1 MSGKKCISK
10 LILISFSFCL
20 SQLAQDIC
28 WNSLFPLNYL
38 QNRKMMSDFLPFSR
52 PSMGD
57 AELAALREVLQSG
70 WITTGPKNYALE
82 EAFCTLT
89 GNRHAIAVS
98 SATGGMHV
106 TLMALGIGAG
116 DEVITPSQTWVSTLN
131 MICLLGA
138 TPVMIDVDPDTLMIT
153 PEAVAAAITPRTKA
167 IIPVHYAGAPADI
180 DAIRAIGERHAIPVI
195 EDAAHA
201 AGAYYKGR
209 HVGWRG
215 TAIFSFHA
223 IKNMTCAEGGLVVT
237 DDDELAARIRSLKFH
252 GLGVDTWDR
261 QTQGRAP
268 QAEVITPG
276 FKYNLADINAALAL
290 VQLEKLAH
298 ANQRRGEIA
307 QRYLDELAD
316 TPFRPLTAPSWA
328 HQHAWHLFIIRVD
341 ETACGIS
348 RDVLMEKLKTM
359 GIGTGLHFRA
369 AHTQKYYRERFPD
382 VSLPH
387 TEWNSARICSLPLFP
402 DMTDDDVTRVISALR
417 QLSGC

>member
-1 MSGKKCISK
+1 
-10 LILISFSFCL
+10 
-20 SQLAQDIC
+20 
-28 WNSLFPLNYL
+28 
-38 QNRKMMSDFLPFSR
+38 MSDFLPFSR

-57 AELAALREVLQSG
+57 EELAALREVLQSG
-70 WITTGPKNYALE
+70 WITTGPKNQALE
-82 EAFCTLT
+82 EAFCALT

-106 TLMALGIGAG
+106 TLMALGISAG

-138 TPVMIDVDPDTLMIT
+138 TPVMIDVDPDNLMIT
-153 PEAVAAAITPRTKA
+153 PEAVEAAITPRTKA
-167 IIPVHYAGAPADI
+167 IVPVHYAGAPVDI
-180 DAIRAIGERHAIPVI
+180 DAIRAIAERHGIPVI

-201 AGAYYKGR
+201 AGTYYKGR

-252 GLGVDTWDR
+252 GLGVDAYDR
-261 QTQGRAP
+261 QTLGRAP
-268 QAEVITPG
+268 QAEVISPG

-290 VQLEKLAH
+290 VQLDKLAA
-298 ANQRRGEIA
+298 ANQRRAAIA
-307 QRYLDELAD
+307 HRYLRELAD
-316 TPFRPLTAPSWA
+316 TPFRPLAVPSWE

-341 ETACGIS
+341 EAACGIS
-348 RDVLMEKLKTM
+348 RDALMEKLKAM

-387 TEWNSARICSLPLFP
+387 TEWNSARICSIPLFP
-402 DMTDDDVTRVISALR
+402 DMTDDDVTRVISALH
-417 QLSGC
+417 QLSGR

>member
-1 MSGKKCISK
+1 
-10 LILISFSFCL
+10 
-20 SQLAQDIC
+20 
-28 WNSLFPLNYL
+28 
-38 QNRKMMSDFLPFSR
+38 MSDFLPFSR

-70 WITTGPKNYALE
+70 WITTGPKNQALE
-82 EAFCTLT
+82 EAFCALT

-106 TLMALGIGAG
+106 TLMALGISAG

-138 TPVMIDVDPDTLMIT
+138 TPVMIDVDPDNLMIT
-153 PEAVAAAITPRTKA
+153 PEAVEAAITPRTKA
-167 IIPVHYAGAPADI
+167 IVPVHYAGAPVDI
-180 DAIRAIGERHAIPVI
+180 DAIRAIAERHAIPVI

-201 AGAYYKGR
+201 AGTYYKGR

-252 GLGVDTWDR
+252 GLGVDAYDR
-261 QTQGRAP
+261 QTLGRAP
-268 QAEVITPG
+268 QAEVILPG

-290 VQLEKLAH
+290 VQLDKLAA
-298 ANQRRGEIA
+298 ANQRRAAIA
-307 QRYLDELAD
+307 QRYLRELAD
-316 TPFRPLTAPSWA
+316 TPFRPLAVPSWE

-341 ETACGIS
+341 EAACGIS
-348 RDVLMEKLKTM
+348 RDALMEKLKAM

-387 TEWNSARICSLPLFP
+387 TEWNSARICSIPLFP
-402 DMTDDDVTRVISALR
+402 DMTDDDVTRVISALH
-417 QLSGC
+417 QLSGR

>member
-1 MSGKKCISK
+1 MSE
-10 LILISFSFCL
+10 
-20 SQLAQDIC
+20 
-28 WNSLFPLNYL
+28 
-38 QNRKMMSDFLPFSR
+38 FLPFSR

-70 WITTGPKNYALE
+70 WITTGPKNQALE
-82 EAFCTLT
+82 EAFCQLT

-106 TLMALGIGAG
+106 TLMAMGIGPG

-138 TPVMIDVDPDTLMIT
+138 TPVMIDVDHDNLMIT
-153 PEAVAAAITPRTKA
+153 PEAVEAAITSRTKA

-180 DAIRAIGERHAIPVI
+180 DAIRAVGERHGIPVI
-195 EDAAHA
+195 EDAAHS
-201 AGAYYKGR
+201 AGTHYKGR

-223 IKNMTCAEGGLVVT
+223 IKNMTCAEGGLIVT
-237 DDDELAARIRSLKFH
+237 DDDELASRIRSLKFH
-252 GLGVDTWDR
+252 GLGVDAYDR
-261 QTQGRAP
+261 QTHGRAP

-290 VQLEKLAH
+290 VQLDKLAQ
-298 ANQRRGEIA
+298 ANQRRAEIA
-307 QRYLDELAD
+307 QRYLRELAD
-316 TPFRPLTAPSWA
+316 TPFKPLTIPAWE

-341 ETACGIS
+341 EAACGIS
-348 RDVLMEKLKTM
+348 RDVLMEKLKAM

-369 AHTQKYYRERFPD
+369 AHTQKYYRERFPE
-382 VSLPH
+382 VSLPN
-387 TEWNSARICSLPLFP
+387 TEWNSARICSIPLFP
-402 DMTDDDVTRVISALR
+402 DMTDDDVTRVITALH
-417 QLSGC
+417 QLSGR